1 MAIEI
6 NADDVASAE
15 SFLETLLTEEIPEGR
30 FTQGSALRD
39 LVVKSMAFTFAHL
52 QKENTT
58 IKSLQSLLNVR
69 NIAASDPDTDR
80 AVANATDAILS
91 NWFINRKAGSFAR
104 GMLFV
109 EVTRKQD
116 YVLAGNQ
123 RFTYDRDHVFYP
135 DVVDPAQNV
144 VISASSLF
152 PVIALDGTIQAYQFS
167 LRVIAAKTGA
177 DFNVAAGNWVGGTS
191 FSAFATRVFSAVK
204 FTGGKGKE
212 TTNELIARSN
222 NAIAVRNL
230 INPRSIDATLR
241 EKYSY
246 LNRMLVVGMG
256 EPEMQRDVVLD
267 YGTVTTLHVGGHY
280 DVFLE
285 LPRVQA
291 TFEGRLGDAFVR
303 PDGIINVF
311 KDASITDWTV
321 DTTVQAGDVIRVGSG
336 LDEAPKDFVIKEVYT
351 RELRVSENTPFS
363 VPTEESVTYVSYNIY
378 RPLFTADIQIYPT
391 VGVSATGYTS
401 RAVRNPSRLILPA
414 GVHYDIIDV
423 AVLDPDTSDLFI
435 NPSDGFVHFPTR
447 VNQTPVPVTTQSA
460 LQFQITNSHPNN
472 AFSMIS
478 MDELI
483 LESAYDGKN
492 VRVVYETLS
501 GLDTIHDFTRDRF
514 ERVVAGNI
522 LVKGFHQAYLT
533 MTVPY
538 RYRPNATAVI
548 DETLLRQ
555 TITDYVNAF
564 DPNDVI
570 DVSDIST
577 LVRGFSAQIGAVLP
591 FEIGYTLIVPDGR
604 TIEYSTADEV
614 RLYSTNIVAGQTN
627 AELVN
632 PVGIGISDRT
642 VRYVTTLDR
651 IYVENRD

>member
-1 MAIEI
+1 
-6 NADDVASAE
+6 
-15 SFLETLLTEEIPEGR
+15 
-30 FTQGSALRD
+30 
-39 LVVKSMAFTFAHL
+39 
-52 QKENTT
+52 
-58 IKSLQSLLNVR
+58 
-69 NIAASDPDTDR
+69 
-80 AVANATDAILS
+80 
-91 NWFINRKAGSFAR
+91 
-104 GMLFV
+104 
-109 EVTRKQD
+109 
-116 YVLAGNQ
+116 
-123 RFTYDRDHVFYP
+123 
-135 DVVDPAQNV
+135 
-144 VISASSLF
+144 
-152 PVIALDGTIQAYQFS
+152 
-167 LRVIAAKTGA
+167 
-177 DFNVAAGNWVGGTS
+177 
-191 FSAFATRVFSAVK
+191 
-204 FTGGKGKE
+204 
-212 TTNELIARSN
+212 
-222 NAIAVRNL
+222 
-230 INPRSIDATLR
+230 
-241 EKYSY
+241 
-246 LNRMLVVGMG
+246 
-256 EPEMQRDVVLD
+256 
-267 YGTVTTLHVGGHY
+267 
-280 DVFLE
+280 
-285 LPRVQA
+285 
-291 TFEGRLGDAFVR
+291 
-303 PDGIINVF
+303 
-311 KDASITDWTV
+311 
-321 DTTVQAGDVIRVGSG
+321 
-336 LDEAPKDFVIKEVYT
+336 
-351 RELRVSENTPFS
+351 
-363 VPTEESVTYVSYNIY
+363 
-378 RPLFTADIQIYPT
+378 
-391 VGVSATGYTS
+391 VSATGYTS